1 MNKIFETYNY
11 LIESEDTQ
19 RLKKIIIRNN
29 LFQLSKNIP
38 GDIIE
43 CGVFKGTGLIFWLKM
58 LKIFDSQS
66 LKKVIGFDTFGDFPE
81 STLEYEKKSV
91 KIFQNQSNYKSK
103 NNNLN
108 IIKQKIKKAKVHE
121 RCRLIKGDIIKTS
134 KNYVM
139 KNKGSRISLLHLDL
153 DTYAGTKCALE
164 NFYPLVSPGGVII
177 FDEYGQSGWGES
189 DAVDE
194 FFFNKKCD
202 IKTVEF
208 SSKPTAYLIKKK

>member
-1 MNKIFETYNY
+1 MDKIFEAYNY
-11 LIESEDTQ
+11 LIESDDTE
-19 RLKKIIIRNN
+19 RLKKIIIRNH
-29 LFQLSKNIP
+29 LYQLSKNIP

-43 CGVFKGTGLIFWLKM
+43 CGVFKGTGLIFWLKL

-66 LKKVIGFDTFGDFPE
+66 LKKVIGFDTFADFPK

-91 KIFQNQSNYKSK
+91 KEFNNQSNYKK
-103 NNNLN
+103 KDNTFN
-108 IIKQKIKKAKVHE
+108 IIKQKVKKAKVNE
-121 RCRLIKGDIIKTS
+121 KCRLIKGDITKTA
-134 KNYVM
+134 KNYAK
-139 KNKGSRISLLHLDL
+139 KNKGCRISLLHLDL

-177 FDEYGQSGWGES
+177 LDEYGQSGWGES

-194 FFFNKKCD
+194 FFINKKCD